1 MSRRADRKHEPL
13 IIARVETLS
22 YQSKDSISAYHA
34 VHFQGDEPSLLM
46 TNLSVRDAMF
56 LQIFKSCCRAEADVR
71 HLLALYFNENMAGVE
86 IPDEG

>member
-13 IIARVETLS
+13 VIARVETVS
-22 YQSKDSISAYHA
+22 YQRREFTSAYHA

-71 HLLALYFNENMAGVE
+71 HLLALYFNENMAGQT